1 MGPSRDELV
10 IQAWAGVVFHFSGTN
25 LMNAH
30 RLLSRNFDFNMP
42 LLMTNG
48 CT

>member
-1 MGPSRDELV
+1 
-10 IQAWAGVVFHFSGTN
+10 

-48 CT
+48 CTWKLR